1 MNILIL
7 FSQPWRVGGAETHV
21 EALLKGLTGN
31 KLFLA
36 INEGSDLTRV
46 KMLKENF
53 PEVTLLT
60 IQSRGMNLF
69 RWQKDIAKLSALIK
83 TEKIDIISAQQ
94 RTAGLWAYVLHRN
107 SRIPYTVTMHD
118 PWHRAMFKSIY
129 AKTFPQMFAVS
140 QNLADQLVREF
151 DFAKEKIKVINNGI
165 DFTAFAPKSKEE
177 CRKKIGFAQK
187 DKIILH
193 VSRLSKVKG
202 AVSLAVIESMEAVL
216 QEQPKTKLIIIGEGP
231 LRADINEKISS
242 FNQQFGDAI
251 SIYDFVDNLV
261 DWYNAADILVGEGRV
276 AIEALACLKPVVA
289 IRNTNTFIGVIC
301 ADNISYACDVNF
313 DGKDKNVTPENIAQ
327 EIKTAFSLNLAESKE
342 IADYIR
348 GRLSIEKMTTDY
360 LNIFKPME

>member
-31 KLFLA
+31 QLFLA
-36 INEGSDLTRV
+36 INEGSDLMRL
-46 KMLKENF
+46 KKLKENF

-69 RWQKDIAKLSALIK
+69 RWKKDIAKLSALIE

-94 RTAGLWAYVLHRN
+94 RTAGLWAYVLHKK
-107 SRIPYTVTMHD
+107 SRVPYTVTMHD

-129 AKTFPQMFAVS
+129 AKKFPQMFAVS
-140 QNLADQLVREF
+140 QNLADQLIR
-151 DFAKEKIKVINNGI
+151 DFGFVKETIKVINNGI
-165 DFTAFAPKSKEE
+165 DFAAFAPKSKKE
-177 CRKKIGFAQK
+177 CRKKLGIAE
-187 DKIILH
+187 DDRLILH

-202 AVSLAVIESMEAVL
+202 AVSLAVIESMAAVL
-216 QEQPKTKLIIIGEGP
+216 QDQPKAKLVIIGEGP
-231 LRADINEKISS
+231 LRNAIDEKIAN
-242 FNQQFGDAI
+242 FNRQNGDVI
-251 SIYDFVDNLV
+251 SIHNFVDQLI

-276 AIEALACLKPVVA
+276 AIEALACLKPIVA
-289 IRNTNTFIGVIC
+289 IRNTNSFIGAIH

-327 EIKTAFSLNLAESKE
+327 EIKITFSLDLAESQE

-348 GRLSIEKMTTDY
+348 DRLSIAKMTKDY
-360 LNIFKPME
+360 LDIFRQMK